1 MQLVNNNVKF
11 DNPKFGIA
19 VEVDAAGKVVR
30 SLQDPRGDV
39 YTSVSEVQ
47 EDGLGIYLASP
58 GKRFI
63 GYLKVDSLPP
73 LADQKRESVRRLG
86 RLVGVLVVV

>member
-1 MQLVNNNVKF
+1 MNNNVKF

-19 VEVDAAGKVVR
+19 VELDAEGKVLR
-30 SLQDPRGDV
+30 SLQDPRGQI

-47 EDGLGIYLASP
+47 EDGQGLYLASP

-63 GYLKVDSLPP
+63 GYLKVDFLPP
-73 LADQKRESVRRLG
+73 PADQKRESIRRLG
-86 RLVGVLVVV
+86 RLVGGVV